1 MAVAINQH
9 HGFKPF
15 SRSQRC
21 KLQSFSHLDQTIL
34 ELNRATL
41 SHHSFK
47 QKQKLQQQQQHT
59 HLLESEEAD
68 IIHRS
73 FSTPCL
79 PLTTLSSG
87 EDLPSSSHPRI
98 EIVRGTGAPVHAL
111 VVEVAIAMASGL
123 HPKPLPN
130 GLGGAYLFCNPISG
144 KNIAVAKPVDE
155 EPLALNNPKD
165 LGSQLPGQPGLKTS
179 IRIGEAATRELAAY
193 LLDHGSFAA
202 VPPTALVKFS
212 HASFFAND
220 APKLASLQRFI
231 GHAFDAGELGPSL
244 YSVSSVHQI
253 GILDIRLLNLDR
265 HAGNMLVMNHGFV
278 PGVAA
283 HLVPIDHGFCLPE
296 WLDDPYF
303 EWLHW
308 PQASTPFSNS
318 ELDYI
323 SKLDPFKDAQ
333 ILRSELPLLRESS
346 IRVLVVC
353 TIFLKHA
360 AAAGLCLTDIGL
372 LMTREFC
379 GGKETPSELETIC
392 SQVKAS
398 VPLDVPNNN
407 NEEEEGS
414 SCEISGISFGDMR
427 KGEWESFLEIFDK
440 VLCGVFGNKQV

>member
-47 QKQKLQQQQQHT
+47 Q
-59 HLLESEEAD
+59 SEEAD

-165 LGSQLPGQPGLKTS
+165 LG
-179 IRIGEAATRELAAY
+179 
-193 LLDHGSFAA
+193 
-202 VPPTALVKFS
+202 
-212 HASFFAND
+212 
-220 APKLASLQRFI
+220 
-231 GHAFDAGELGPSL
+231 
-244 YSVSSVHQI
+244 
-253 GILDIRLLNLDR
+253 
-265 HAGNMLVMNHGFV
+265 
-278 PGVAA
+278 
-283 HLVPIDHGFCLPE
+283 
-296 WLDDPYF
+296 
-303 EWLHW
+303 
-308 PQASTPFSNS
+308 
-318 ELDYI
+318 
-323 SKLDPFKDAQ
+323 DAQ

>member
-1 MAVAINQH
+1 MAVAIDQH

-21 KLQSFSHLDQTIL
+21 KLQSFNHLL
-34 ELNRATL
+34 ELTHQTTL

-47 QKQKLQQQQQHT
+47 QKQQQQQNVLHHH
-59 HLLESEEAD
+59 HLRRHVLQSHSEAD

-111 VVEVAIAMASGL
+111 VVE
-123 HPKPLPN
+123 
-130 GLGGAYLFCNPISG
+130 
-144 KNIAVAKPVDE
+144 
-155 EPLALNNPKD
+155 
-165 LGSQLPGQPGLKTS
+165 
-179 IRIGEAATRELAAY
+179 
-193 LLDHGSFAA
+193 
-202 VPPTALVKFS
+202 
-212 HASFFAND
+212 
-220 APKLASLQRFI
+220 RFI

-379 GGKETPSELETIC
+379 GGKESPSELETIC

-398 VPLDVPNNN
+398 VPLDDSVPVNISRLLEQNENENNIN
-407 NEEEEGS
+407 DEEGS
-414 SCEISGISFGDMR
+414 GCDIIRDGISFGDMR
-427 KGEWESFLEIFDK
+427 KGEWESFVDTFDK
-440 VLCGVFGNKQV
+440 VLCGMFGNSKQV